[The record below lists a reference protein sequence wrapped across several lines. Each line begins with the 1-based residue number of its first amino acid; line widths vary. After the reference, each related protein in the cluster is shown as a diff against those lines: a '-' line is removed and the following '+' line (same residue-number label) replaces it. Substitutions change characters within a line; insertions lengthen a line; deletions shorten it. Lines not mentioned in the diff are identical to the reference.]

1 MEVLGIRDDLVAVA
15 QDPIVLEVGP
25 SHSVLGEH
33 LHTLLDLG
41 GDEIVPPITVVA
53 LQELLED
60 GEAIV
65 FLVRVRAHLNKGLHL
80 GDVAPL
86 GSQP

>member
-1 MEVLGIRDDLVAVA
+1 MVTLGILLTLSQEAMQVLRVDDDLVAVA

-41 GDEIVPPITVVA
+41 G
-53 LQELLED
+53 
-60 GEAIV
+60 
-65 FLVRVRAHLNKGLHL
+65 FK
-80 GDVAPL
+80 
-86 GSQP
+86 